1 MSIPDIE
8 IYGFILNTCH
18 DTAKRAE
25 TRVGF
30 PLYSPHSDDW
40 LSPNFHRF
48 VISYLTHNCDVI
60 LLLNRS
66 IILHE
71 WRDGYNYS
79 PIMQTGE
86 TVIIKLRNKVKDV
99 NDAIDHIVLNTG

>member
-1 MSIPDIE
+1 M
-8 IYGFILNTCH
+8 
-18 DTAKRAE
+18 
-25 TRVGF
+25 
-30 PLYSPHSDDW
+30 
-40 LSPNFHRF
+40 
-48 VISYLTHNCDVI
+48 SYLTHNCDVI

-99 NDAIDHIVLNTG
+99 NDATDHIVLNTG